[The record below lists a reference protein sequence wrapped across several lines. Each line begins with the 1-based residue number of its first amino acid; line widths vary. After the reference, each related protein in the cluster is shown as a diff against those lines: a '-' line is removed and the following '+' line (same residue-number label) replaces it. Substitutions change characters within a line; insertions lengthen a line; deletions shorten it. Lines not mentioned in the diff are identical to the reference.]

1 MRKRLGRGFTW
12 LSLLLL
18 FLSAGI
24 WVRSYFKA
32 DELVW
37 SRQISDLKNEKCGGA
52 VATGVVIVQSWGAD
66 YTITAQRPII
76 LFGYWPPR
84 ESFVDLANVE
94 SGFRWKS
101 HALVDVAPSWRAKL
115 AQLVR
120 FGSGREETA
129 ARQGQSPAMHQRF
142 IIFPIWPIT
151 LASAILPTFS
161 TLRWRRRRT
170 RTRRGLCIHCGYDL
184 RGGGD
189 VCSECGAPRPVPPGT
204 AN

>member
-1 MRKRLGRGFTW
+1 MRKWLRRSFTW

-32 DELVW
+32 DEITW
-37 SRQISDLKNEKCGGA
+37 SRQVSDLKSARCGGA
-52 VATGVVIVQSWGAD
+52 VYAGAVIMQSWSAD
-66 YTITAQRPII
+66 YTITAQPPMI
-76 LFGYWPPR
+76 LVGYFPPR
-84 ESFVDLANVE
+84 EYFVDLAKVE

-101 HALVDVAPSWRAKL
+101 HAHPDVAPSWRAKL

-120 FGSGREETA
+120 FESGREETA
-129 ARQGQSPAMHQRF
+129 AQQGQSPAMHQRF
-142 IIFPIWPIT
+142 IIFSIWPIT
-151 LASAILPTFS
+151 LASAILPALS
-161 TLRWRRRRT
+161 ALRWRRRRT

-189 VCSECGAPRPVPPGT
+189 VCSECGAPRPV
-204 AN
+204 AVK